1 MQIYFDK
8 NIDFLYM
15 MSLVEASLEKLKFEK

>member
-15 MSLVEASLEKLKFEK
+15 MSLVEASLEMLKFEK